1 VLLTPRQVPRG
12 WISMNPPDTGKAPDD
27 LLVTRAELAKVM
39 RVAPGAIDQ
48 MIADGMPFKTV
59 FMKRRRF
66 NINAALAWMQN
77 RQKDRQAKPDSR

>member
-1 VLLTPRQVPRG
+1 
-12 WISMNPPDTGKAPDD
+12 MNPPDTAKALPDD

-39 RVAPGAIDQ
+39 RVAPEAIDQ

-66 NINAALAWMQN
+66 NINAALAWAQN
-77 RQKDRQAKPDSR
+77 RQEDRQAKPDSRLGVAESDNALP